1 MDLLTAWRSSARTD
15 TGKVR
20 ARNEDAFLALP
31 QHGLWV
37 VADGM
42 GGHRNGALASRMI
55 VEQLA
60 ELPGGSDLNL
70 RVRQLR
76 RSLHDLNRRLTRE
89 VTLVCGESDTVMG
102 STVVALLVDG
112 DRAACVWAGDSRCY
126 LWRSGNLYQI
136 SRDHSLYQQLIVEKQ
151 MSPEQ
156 AAAHP
161 GAHALT
167 RAVGAS
173 ENLVLDV
180 VDFTVYPGDTLL
192 LCSDGLYQNLSGPS
206 LGAALNLPSPQLALE
221 RLFELALEGAAR
233 DNISAVVI
241 RR

>member
-76 RSLHDLNRRLTRE
+76 RSLHDLNRRLTQE